1 MNLVRN
7 DENVF
12 GGIEK
17 NSIWSVQSLIVASRG
32 SISGSVDLTKE
43 SVNHSCCIGSEMGI
57 FKQRYSMKAIISRE
71 NMAVYFID
79 KKIVRIN

>member
-1 MNLVRN
+1 LNLVRN

-17 NSIWSVQSLIVASRG
+17 HSIWSVQSLIVASSG
-32 SISGSVDLTKE
+32 IGGSVDLTKE
-43 SVNHSCCIGSEMGI
+43 SVNRSRCIDSEMGI